1 MLSLL
6 PGSGGRPQPRYDLLS
21 GSCRQRR
28 GLLRDDLRGTAGR
41 GRPRRVGSAERRRP
55 GRTEG
60 RQREHKSARIPPGS
74 WEGRGLRVVGAEG
87 VRCGSQGLQHHR
99 LRAGG
104 ASECSQEPAG
114 MGTNYSRGS
123 GRKKAKRK
131 GMKSHWAACTVTVG
145 RAAGSS
151 ARMQCSRAGIC
162 ACGAAHR
169 LLGWAIGAHP
179 RTANAGEAMRAKEED
194 IHSAQCELQGRAPR
208 GHLKLPWKEGR
219 AGAGGA
225 AGTAV
230 CEPCP
235 GLTLGWKSCSAWGG
249 LLCGSGGCTPG
260 LSPTHTA
267 AIVASSLLG
276 NERGLNIVVLFN
288 RECFRFEMTLVVA
301 GWIICCE

>member
-162 ACGAAHR
+162 
-169 LLGWAIGAHP
+169 
-179 RTANAGEAMRAKEED
+179 D
-194 IHSAQCELQGRAPR
+194 ILVAQ
-208 GHLKLPWKEGR
+208 
-219 AGAGGA
+219 
-225 AGTAV
+225 
-230 CEPCP
+230 
-235 GLTLGWKSCSAWGG
+235 
-249 LLCGSGGCTPG
+249 
-260 LSPTHTA
+260 HTA
-267 AIVASSLLG
+267 CLDGRSELIPALRTQVRPCVQRKRTSIQLSVSCRA
-276 NERGLNIVVLFN
+276 EHRVD
-288 RECFRFEMTLVVA
+288 T
-301 GWIICCE
+301 